1 MADIF
6 NNISMSL
13 NNKDLWNEF
22 YKNGTEMILRPRG
35 RYLNIYNLKFIYYN
49 LYIFKF
55 RKMFPALKINVEG
68 LCSKKSYSIMVDFIQ
83 LDARKYKYCYENSSW
98 EVTTNILPQADKQVF
113 LHKSSPS
120 YGDFWMQNDISFE
133 TLKITNNTNA
143 KSPLVIIIFVKL
155 INLM

>member
-1 MADIF
+1 
-6 NNISMSL
+6 
-13 NNKDLWNEF
+13 
-22 YKNGTEMILRPRG
+22 
-35 RYLNIYNLKFIYYN
+35 
-49 LYIFKF
+49 
-55 RKMFPALKINVEG
+55 
-68 LCSKKSYSIMVDFIQ
+68 MVDFIQ

-98 EVTTNILPQADKQVF
+98 KVTTNILPQADKQVF